1 MPFNDFHPAVR
12 EWFESTYS
20 TPTPAQRDAWPA
32 IKQGQHCLIAA
43 PTGSGKTLA
52 AFLAAID
59 DLVQEG
65 LQAGQLE
72 NQTYVLYVSPLKA
85 LSNDIQKNLQHP
97 ICGIE
102 DSLNAHGLPS
112 IGIRAQVRT
121 GDTPQSERA
130 RMAKFPPHILVTTPE
145 SLYIL
150 LTSASGRNM
159 LRTVRSVIV
168 DEIHALAGNKRGAH
182 LSLSLERL
190 QALAEQES
198 STGKQRLTRIGL
210 SATQKPIETVSHF
223 LVGARDEPCLIVDSG
238 HNRKRDLAI
247 EVTASPLEGLMSNEV
262 WQEVYD
268 RLAELI
274 RDHTTTLIFVNN
286 RRFCERATRFLAE
299 RIGEE
304 HVAAHHGSLAKEH
317 RLEAEQKLKHGQLKA
332 MVATAS
338 MELGIDIG
346 DVDLVC
352 QLGSPHGIAAFLQRV
367 GRSGHAVGGLPKGRL
382 FPTSRDDLVEC
393 TALLHGIE
401 QGEMDTLEVCHS
413 PLDVLSQQI
422 IAEVASREW
431 HEDALY
437 TTLTSAYP
445 YRDLSQDEFEQ
456 VVAMVADGFA
466 TRRGRRGAYIYRDEV
481 NKELRPRK
489 SARLTAVTNAGAIPD
504 HFDYDVL
511 LEPQG
516 HKIGTLNED
525 FSIESLPGDIFQLG
539 NQSYRILRIENG
551 IVRVEDAHGLPP
563 SIPFWL
569 GEGAGRT
576 LELSE
581 AVSNLRQLIAD
592 KLTELDADYTIEW
605 VVKNIHISGQAAVQL
620 VEYLAATQAALKG
633 MPTQEHIFFERF
645 FDETG
650 DHHIVIHSP
659 YGSRLNRAWGLALRK
674 KFCRK
679 FNFELQAAALE
690 DSIVISLGSTH
701 SFPLE
706 EVIHYLQSTSIKEVV
721 TQAVLQAPL
730 FPTHWRWDASIALAV
745 KRNQSGKRVPA
756 QFQRN
761 NAEDLVAV
769 VFPDQIAC
777 QDNIVGEREIPDH
790 PLVNQTIYDCL
801 HQVMDIVGLEK
812 LLRKIEAKEIT
823 ISCRDLVT
831 PSPLA
836 QEILTAKPYAFL
848 DDAPAE
854 ERRTRAV
861 NANRNLDVE
870 SARDLGT
877 LDPAA
882 IERVCKEAWPT
893 ATTLDE
899 AHDALLM
906 LGFITQQEADDNQ
919 WAGLLTE
926 LTHNKRATL
935 FTIADGK
942 LWVSAE
948 RLRLLQCLHPSG
960 TIEPII
966 APVGINSKQD
976 WQSHDALTEIIR
988 HRLQGLGPV
997 TENSLAQ
1004 SLQSNISDV
1013 GLACLALEQEGYA
1026 MQGQFLPPT
1035 DDTTPLE
1042 TSKANEGSSTEQ
1054 TQLLPKKCTL
1064 RDKQW
1069 CERGLLARIH
1079 RYTLKRLRNE
1089 IKPVTPAELMMFLFD
1104 WQHLGEEKPSGP
1116 QALANSLR
1124 QLEGF
1129 AIPACA
1135 WESDILRD
1143 RIDEFSTYDLDQ
1155 LCLSGEF
1162 TWLRLLNKNYN
1173 SKGNKKSAK
1182 GPIRTTPI
1190 TFVERQHQSIWHSLQ
1205 SRTLEE
1211 NNIELS
1217 STANTLLIHL
1227 KERGASFFPELYH
1240 NQNNSS
1246 NLLRSQAETALGELV
1261 TNGIVNSDSFA
1272 GLRALIA
1279 PAKKKN
1285 DIAKR
1290 SKRRSLSARLTPMNT
1305 IDNAGRWALIH
1316 SGSTPETASL
1326 EPQHTEKKQQRWLQT
1341 PYETLE
1347 FIAETLL
1354 IRYGVVFRKLLERE
1368 SGLPPWRE
1376 LLYVFRRLEARG
1388 EIRGGRFVD
1397 GFGGEQFASPDA
1409 VGLLRKQRNKKTDS
1423 YITLSAADPL
1433 NLVGVILP
1441 GQKITA
1447 QASHRILFKNGV
1459 AIAVQ
1464 QGNQTHYLQA
1474 QTADIEWK
1482 IKNILLQKQNPATFL
1497 SNPE

>member
-1 MPFNDFHPAVR
+1 MPFKDFHPAVK
-12 EWFESTYS
+12 EWFESAYS
-20 TPTPAQRDAWPA
+20 KPTPAQRDAWPA

-65 LQAGQLE
+65 LQTGRLE
-72 NQTYVLYVSPLKA
+72 DQTYVLYVSPLKA

-121 GDTPQSERA
+121 GDTPQSERT
-130 RMAKFPPHILVTTPE
+130 RMVKFPPHILVTTPE

-150 LTSASGRNM
+150 LTSASGRDM

-190 QALAEQES
+190 QALV
-198 STGKQRLTRIGL
+198 KQNDCNVKRLIRIGL
-210 SATQKPIETVSHF
+210 SATQKPIETVSRF

-317 RLEAEQKLKHGQLKA
+317 RLDAEQKLKHGQLKA

-393 TALLHGIE
+393 TALLHAIE
-401 QGEMDTLEVCHS
+401 QGDMDTLEVCHS

-422 IAEVASREW
+422 IAEIASREW

-437 TTLTSAYP
+437 TALTSAYP

-516 HKIGTLNED
+516 LKIGTLNED

-581 AVSNLRQLIAD
+581 AVSSLRQLIAD
-592 KLTELDADYTIEW
+592 KLVELGVDHTIEW
-605 VVKNIHISGQAAVQL
+605 VVKTIRISGQAAVQL

-801 HQVMDIVGLEK
+801 HQVMDIAGLET
-812 LLRKIEAKEIT
+812 LLQKIEAKEIT

-861 NANRNLDVE
+861 NANRNLDAE
-870 SARDLGT
+870 SARDIGT

-893 ATTLDE
+893 ANTLDE
-899 AHDALLM
+899 VHDALLM

-919 WAGLLTE
+919 WTKLLAE
-926 LTHNKRATL
+926 LTQSKRATL
-935 FTIADGK
+935 FSITNGC

-960 TIEPII
+960 SIEPSIN
-966 APVGINSKQD
+966 PVGINSKQD
-976 WQSHDALTEIIR
+976 WQTHDALTELIR

-997 TENSLAQ
+997 TENSLAH
-1004 SLQSNISDV
+1004 SLQASSNDIA
-1013 GLACLALEQEGYA
+1013 LACLALEQEGYA
-1026 MQGQFLPPT
+1026 MQGQFLPLSA
-1035 DDTTPLE
+1035 DT
-1042 TSKANEGSSTEQ
+1042 
-1054 TQLLPKKCTL
+1054 
-1064 RDKQW
+1064 DKQW

-1104 WQHLGEEKPSGP
+1104 WQHLGEEKPRGP

-1143 RIDEFSTYDLDQ
+1143 RIDEFSPYDLDQ

-1162 TWLRLLNKNYN
+1162 TWLRLFNKN
-1173 SKGNKKSAK
+1173 SKGSKKSSK
-1182 GPIRTTPI
+1182 GPIKTTPV
-1190 TFVERQHQSIWHSLQ
+1190 TFVERQHQSIWRSLQ
-1205 SRTLEE
+1205 SRTIEE
-1211 NNIELS
+1211 KDTELS
-1217 STANTLLIHL
+1217 SATNTLLL
-1227 KERGASFFPELYH
+1227 CLQEKGASFFAELYH
-1240 NQNNSS
+1240 NNN
-1246 NLLRSQAETALGELV
+1246 NPNGLLRSQAETALGELV
-1261 TNGIVNSDSFA
+1261 ANGLVNSDSFA

-1285 DIAKR
+1285 DIARR
-1290 SKRRSLSARLTPMNT
+1290 SRRRSLSARLTPMNT
-1305 IDNAGRWALIH
+1305 IDNAGRWALVNI
-1316 SGSTPETASL
+1316 TNDLEKTAP
-1326 EPQHTEKKQQRWLQT
+1326 EPQHAEKNKHRWLQT
-1341 PYETLE
+1341 PYDVLE

-1368 SGLPPWRE
+1368 TGLPPWRE

-1409 VGLLRKQRNKKTDS
+1409 VGLLRKQRNKKTDT
-1423 YITLSAADPL
+1423 YITLCAADPL

-1441 GQKITA
+1441 GQKITS

-1464 QGNQTHYLQA
+1464 QGNQTHYLKPQS
-1474 QTADIEWK
+1474 ADIEWR
-1482 IKNILLQKQNPATFL
+1482 IKNILLQKQNPANFF
-1497 SNPE
+1497 PQ

>member
-1 MPFNDFHPAVR
+1 MPFKDFHPAVK
-12 EWFESTYS
+12 EWFESTFS
-20 TPTPAQRDAWPA
+20 EPTPAQSEAWPA

-59 DLVQEG
+59 DLVQQSLDSG
-65 LQAGQLE
+65 PLE
-72 NQTYVLYVSPLKA
+72 DQTYVLYVSPLKA
-85 LSNDIQKNLQHP
+85 LSNDIQKNLQLP

-102 DSLNAHGLPS
+102 TALNERGLPS
-112 IGIRAQVRT
+112 VGIQAKVRT
-121 GDTPQSERA
+121 GDTPPSERA

-150 LTSASGRNM
+150 LTSESGRNM
-159 LRTVRSVIV
+159 LHTVRSVIV
-168 DEIHALAGNKRGAH
+168 DEIHAVVGNKRGAH

-190 QALAEQES
+190 QALVV
-198 STGKQRLTRIGL
+198 KPLVRIGL
-210 SATQKPIETVSHF
+210 SATQKPIEIVSQF
-223 LVGARDEPCLIVDSG
+223 LVGARNEPCLIVDSG
-238 HNRKRDLAI
+238 HNRERDLAI

-262 WQEVYD
+262 WDEVYD
-268 RLAELI
+268 RLADLI
-274 RDHTTTLIFVNN
+274 LEHTTTLIFVNN
-286 RRFCERATRFLAE
+286 RRLSERATRFLAE
-299 RIGEE
+299 RVGEE
-304 HVAAHHGSLAKEH
+304 NVAAHHGSLAKEH
-317 RLEAEQKLKHGQLKA
+317 RLDAEQKLKNGKLKA

-382 FPTSRDDLVEC
+382 FPSSRDDLVEC
-393 TALLHGIE
+393 SALLHAIE
-401 QGEMDTLEVCHS
+401 QGDMDTLEICAS

-431 HEDALY
+431 AEDELY
-437 TTLTSAYP
+437 RVLTAAYP
-445 YRDLSQDEFEQ
+445 YRDLSQQAYSQ
-456 VVAMVADGFA
+456 VLAMVADGFA
-466 TRRGRRGAYIYRDEV
+466 TRRGRRSAYIYRDEV
-481 NKELRPRK
+481 NGQLRPRK

-504 HFDYDVL
+504 HFDYDVM

-525 FSIESLPGDIFQLG
+525 FSIESMPGDIFQLG
-539 NQSYRILRIENG
+539 NQSYRILRVENG

-576 LELSE
+576 NELSE
-581 AVSNLRQLIAD
+581 AVSNLRQQVAERLPESGVD
-592 KLTELDADYTIEW
+592 STTDW
-605 VVKNIHISGQAAVQL
+605 VVNTIHICPAAALQL
-620 VEYLAATQAALKG
+620 VEYLAATQAALQG
-633 MPTQEHIFFERF
+633 MPTQKHIFFERF

-706 EVIHYLQSTSIKEVV
+706 EVIHYLKSTSIEQVV

-756 QFQRN
+756 IFQRN
-761 NAEDLVAV
+761 NAEDLIAV

-801 HQVMDIVGLEK
+801 HQVMDIDGLQQLLEK
-812 LLRKIEAKEIT
+812 IETQQVT

-861 NANRNLDVE
+861 NANRTMDVE
-870 SARDLGT
+870 SARDIGT

-882 IERVCKEAWPT
+882 IEQVCSEAWPEVN
-893 ATTLDE
+893 TTDE

-906 LGFITQQEADDNQ
+906 LGFITEQEAK
-919 WAGLLTE
+919 
-926 LTHNKRATL
+926 HNKWQSLFETLTADKRAAL
-935 FTIADGK
+935 FKFDSEAGPHAI
-942 LWVSAE
+942 WVCAE
-948 RLRLLQCLHPSG
+948 RLALLRSLFPEGLTSPDIDAVGAASQIDWEPHTAL
-960 TIEPII
+960 IEL
-966 APVGINSKQD
+966 VRG
-976 WQSHDALTEIIR
+976 
-988 HRLQGLGPV
+988 RLQGLGPV
-997 TENSLAQ
+997 SEGALAQ
-1004 SLQSNISDV
+1004 SLHIKNSDIA
-1013 GLACLALEQEGYA
+1013 LACLALEQEGYA
-1026 MQGQFLPPT
+1026 MQGQFSPLTPAQLAE
-1035 DDTTPLE
+1035 DTAPE
-1042 TSKANEGSSTEQ
+1042 T
-1054 TQLLPKKCTL
+1054 
-1064 RDKQW
+1064 QW

-1079 RYTLKRLRNE
+1079 RYTLKKLRNE
-1089 IKPVTPAELMMFLFD
+1089 IKPVTPAEFMMFLFD
-1104 WQHLGEEKPSGP
+1104 WHHLGEERPEGT
-1116 QALANSLR
+1116 LAVANTLR

-1129 AIPACA
+1129 SIPACA
-1135 WESDILRD
+1135 WETDILPD
-1143 RIDEFSTYDLDQ
+1143 RVDHFESFAVDQ
-1155 LCLSGEF
+1155 LCMSGEF
-1162 TWLRLLNKNYN
+1162 TWLRFASKSQSNK
-1173 SKGNKKSAK
+1173 SKSNKKSSSK
-1182 GPIRTTPI
+1182 GPIKTTPVSFI
-1190 TFVERQHQSIWHSLQ
+1190 ERQHQAIW
-1205 SRTLEE
+1205 LELHQQAQARE
-1211 NNIELS
+1211 LELS
-1217 STANTLLIHL
+1217 SSAQLLL
-1227 KERGASFFPELYH
+1227 SSLQQQGASFFSELH
-1240 NQNNSS
+1240 HSHS
-1246 NLLRSQAETALGELV
+1246 NPQGMLRNQAETALGELV
-1261 TNGIVNSDSFA
+1261 SNGLVNSDSFA
-1272 GLRALIA
+1272 GLRALIT
-1279 PAKKKN
+1279 PTKKKN
-1285 DIAKR
+1285 EIARRARQR
-1290 SKRRSLSARLTPMNT
+1290 SITPLNS
-1305 IDNAGRWALIH
+1305 IDNAGRWVLLNRQELSANAN
-1316 SGSTPETASL
+1316 GQVATPQEISN
-1326 EPQHTEKKQQRWLQT
+1326 QKHRWLQT

-1368 SGLPPWRE
+1368 TGLPPWRE

-1397 GFGGEQFASPDA
+1397 GFSGEQFASPDA
-1409 VGLLRKQRNKKTDS
+1409 VGLLRKQRKKKSDS
-1423 YITLSAADPL
+1423 LITICAADPL
-1433 NLVGVILP
+1433 NLVGIILP
-1441 GQKITA
+1441 GQRITA

-1459 AIAVQ
+1459 PIAVQ
-1464 QGNQTHYLQA
+1464 QGKQTNYLQP
-1474 QTADIEWK
+1474 QTPDKEWQ
-1482 IKNILLQKQNPATFL
+1482 IKNILLQRQNPGNFMA
-1497 SNPE
+1497 PKGKI